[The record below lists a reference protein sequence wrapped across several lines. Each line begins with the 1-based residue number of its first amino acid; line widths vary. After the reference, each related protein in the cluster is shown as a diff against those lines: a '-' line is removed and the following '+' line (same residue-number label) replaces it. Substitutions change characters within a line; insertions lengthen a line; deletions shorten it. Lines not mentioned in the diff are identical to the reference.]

1 MDVSPVPSSTLS
13 LASTAQA
20 TQTAV
25 QAQVTMLREL
35 AEMQQQMAQMLA
47 DAGLGQTIDT
57 HA

>member
-1 MDVSPVPSSTLS
+1 MDISSVPSSTLT
-13 LASTAQA
+13 LASTTPA

-25 QAQVTMLREL
+25 QAQVAMLREL

-47 DAGLGQTIDT
+47 DTGLGQTIDT